1 MNIGLITI
9 DTVLEPSGPGCYI
22 NDIICEQKDYM
33 INEHGIIVE
42 CAYNKLEKNLRRYHT
57 THDKAKKETYMLKA
71 FNEFLES
78 IKQ

>member
-1 MNIGLITI
+1 
-9 DTVLEPSGPGCYI
+9 
-22 NDIICEQKDYM
+22 M